1 LIKVILF
8 LKNYSI
14 FGSDFYIFSVI
25 KLKGIVVEIEN
36 LFIEP
41 TAKTPQIDLNHL
53 TGIFSW
59 NSIPENAAKLY
70 ENVLKWVQDYIVS
83 PKHTTNLRIN
93 LEYFN
98 TSSTI
103 WISKIVRTLCSMKEI
118 EHTVMIHLYFDI
130 EDFDNMDDEDHK
142 DALSPIIDMVGSPT
156 ISVGIKIYGTDEK
169 GKILKESI
177 VLI

>member
-1 LIKVILF
+1 MEIK
-8 LKNYSI
+8 
-14 FGSDFYIFSVI
+14 
-25 KLKGIVVEIEN
+25 N

-53 TGIFSW
+53 TGELIFSGK
-59 NSIPENAAKLY
+59 SIPENAAKLY
-70 ENVLKWVQDYIVS
+70 ENVLKWVQDYTLN

-103 WISKIVRTLCSMKEI
+103 WLSKIVRALCSMKEV

-142 DALSPIIDMVGSPT
+142 DALSPIIDMIGSPL
-156 ISVGIKIYGTDEK
+156 IRVVIKIYGTGEK
-169 GKILKESI
+169 EKILKESI
-177 VLI
+177 VFK

>member
-1 LIKVILF
+1 
-8 LKNYSI
+8 
-14 FGSDFYIFSVI
+14 
-25 KLKGIVVEIEN
+25 VEIEN

-53 TGIFSW
+53 SGELIFSGK
-59 NSIPENAAKLY
+59 SIPENAAKLY
-70 ENVLKWVQDYIVS
+70 ENVLKWVQDYTMN

-98 TSSTI
+98 TSSHI
-103 WISKIVRTLCSMKEI
+103 WIAKIVRALCSMKEADNI
-118 EHTVMIHLYFDI
+118 VMIHLYFDI

-156 ISVGIKIYGTDEK
+156 ISVGIKIYGTDEN
-169 GKILKESI
+169 GKVMKESI